1 MSYLV
6 IESQTAGTIGYD
18 SSHMCMY
25 MIIYT
30 PVIIADLQIYT
41 AGKNVLIPFGPL
53 PRFNPAMWIDLR
65 KCFEAAGLIDGDMES
80 FRPFIGW
87 RVQ

>member
-6 IESQTAGTIGYD
+6 IESQTAGMIGFD
-18 SSHMCMY
+18 SIQMCMY
-25 MIIYT
+25 IIYT

-41 AGKNVLIPFGPL
+41 AGKNGLIPFGPL

-65 KCFEAAGLIDGDMES
+65 MCFDAAGLIDGTWRAS
-80 FRPFIGW
+80 GQIGW
-87 RVQ
+87 KVQ